1 MEPTSNCASA
11 SGSCGSATAGRVS
24 IAPGNFAVTVSTK
37 AVTANS
43 EIKIQYD
50 EQLSG
55 VGTCLMVASTEN
67 SNYWVSARSPGAS
80 FTIKTNTAVPAG
92 SGVACLSFVIVN

>member
-1 MEPTSNCASA
+1 
-11 SGSCGSATAGRVS
+11 
-24 IAPGNFAVTVSTK
+24 
-37 AVTANS
+37 
-43 EIKIQYD
+43 
-50 EQLSG
+50 
-55 VGTCLMVASTEN
+55 MVASTEN